1 MEKQSYLN
9 NVKSH
14 DLPEATSAEI
24 ISTVDYFRIYDTKH
38 ELKNAPSSA
47 SSKYDCFFFLDF
59 IFLSSYLAAKGSSKF
74 HCSAYGHF
82 VSE

>member
-47 SSKYDCFFFLDF
+47 SSKYDCFFFFRLY
-59 IFLSSYLAAKGSSKF
+59 IFKLLSSSKRKF
-74 HCSAYGHF
+74 Q
-82 VSE
+82 VSLQCLRALCV